1 MAKWI
6 VTAPHVHVI
15 ETRDVRGKVTREPV
29 LIRASHDKPEI
40 IELPDDQKPSQYLID
55 RGFWAPYVERE
66 ASVFAAGEGAA
77 APVVDHA
84 PPATLAEVQ
93 TQKVQRASDRDV
105 LNAKR

>member
-55 RGFWAPYVERE
+55 RGFWAPYVE
-66 ASVFAAGEGAA
+66 GAA